1 MEQSTWKAQGFTLM
15 VFAGIVILCSTFFVL
30 GMLVGRTQ
38 ALKIASAEAV
48 EAAERTEGR
57 PAPGQPELSFYD
69 AIESKPAE
77 TPKTAPDPPASVIN
91 YQIGALS
98 RASDAEKLLGEL
110 KEKGFRA
117 FILTPAPADPNP
129 LFRVQVGPF
138 ADEEEAELVRRQL
151 EAEKY
156 EPIVKK

>member
-1 MEQSTWKAQGFTLM
+1 MEHSTWKAQGFTLM
-15 VFAGIVILCSTFFVL
+15 VFAGIVVLCSIFFVL

-38 ALKIASAEAV
+38 ALKIAMVEAA

-57 PAPGQPELSFYD
+57 PASVQPELTFGD
-69 AIESKPAE
+69 AVESSPAE
-77 TPKTAPDPPASVIN
+77 TAKAPAAPAANVIN

-117 FILTPAPADPNP
+117 FILTPAAGDANP

-138 ADEEEAELVRRQL
+138 ADEQEAELVRRQL
-151 EAEKY
+151 ESEKY

>member
-15 VFAGIVILCSTFFVL
+15 VFAGIVILCSIFFVL

-38 ALKIASAEAV
+38 AYKIASAEAV
-48 EAAERTEGR
+48 EAAEKTEGR
-57 PAPGQPELSFYD
+57 PASGQPELSFYD
-69 AIESKPAE
+69 AVESKPSE
-77 TPKTAPDPPASVIN
+77 TPKTAPDPPATVIN

-138 ADEEEAELVRRQL
+138 ADEQEAELVRRQL